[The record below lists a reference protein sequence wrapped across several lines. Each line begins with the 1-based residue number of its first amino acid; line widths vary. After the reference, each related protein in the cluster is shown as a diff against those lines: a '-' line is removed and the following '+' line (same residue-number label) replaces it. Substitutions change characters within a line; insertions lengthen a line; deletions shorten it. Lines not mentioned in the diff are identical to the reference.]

1 MHDAV
6 NVVVSWEQLVW
17 VVLIEIGSLKP
28 RRYLERVEMSNPDD
42 LGNETACKEQFVICN
57 KHFED
62 IKNTLTTI
70 DKTLRGNGSPGI
82 KHRLNNVEDTQRN
95 FTRAL
100 WVVFSIL
107 MAGSVKILFFQ

>member
-1 MHDAV
+1 MT
-6 NVVVSWEQLVW
+6 EQDPSCD
-17 VVLIEIGSLKP
+17 ENG
-28 RRYLERVEMSNPDD
+28 
-42 LGNETACKEQFVICN
+42 CKEQFVICN
-57 KHFED
+57 THFEKIQD
-62 IKNTLTTI
+62 VLAKI
-70 DKTLRGNGSPGI
+70 DNALRGNGSPGI